1 MSDGIKTIYNEG
13 RVVGASA
20 YEIYVRNFYANDPSG
35 TPPSEQTWLSHMFG
49 SGSAMILKINSG
61 TPAGVQ
67 DFALPSNSALCG
79 ANTLFASVF
88 NGDCTWADTAA
99 TSATG
104 AVGYWAVNVSSY
116 GGLIQNTSASHPDST
131 TIPYGNSVFDNPD
144 DLKNVANYCTIAEGI
159 VIQQGDWDTVSGITN
174 PYEDLKHP
182 SLGVSPAVVRFYLT
196 KPLTS
201 DVKIIITGFMDSEF
215 VNNLGNKEGSIDP
228 ATNGAVNGE
237 FLGPAVFPWAS
248 KIIMIQPNLASL
260 AADLYARQ
268 LPQGTL
274 DSTTIGSYSFAGQ
287 VSTEDSQSIIDL
299 DTTDPNTYYQVNS
312 AKYGASVIPVDVQNA
327 ETIKDG
333 FNVLAVLEPGMTV
346 DKANAAYQSASPDAM
361 FFPPALYARKVT
373 QTGSQN
379 MVPVDTAAP
388 GTVKVFTSSTEAEN
402 YPKQLPNNYA
412 FYYDPNSGAL
422 TFYTKDGTSGGGSIT
437 ANLSTEKINS
447 GDSKGVRGVIS
458 ARGNT
463 LKLVALS
470 DANGNLYPTDGTSA
484 TKTIGTNDV
493 GISWADLLDALANN
507 KKLDVLGTNLKTF
520 RDNLP
525 NINTTGNITT
535 TGTVQGTDGKFTN
548 SSASPMV
555 KVGNI
560 SNNQNAELTYNAS
573 TQELE
578 CNKSI
583 RINGTITDNSGLSM
597 TDYISRR
604 VKTGTLTAGQTS
616 ITLTDTMFTNT
627 DNSCYKIFTSK
638 WGVNP
643 TNITPGNGTVTITFR
658 SQSQDIIVGAMCFDR
673 LTT

>member
-67 DFALPSNSALCG
+67 DFALPSNSVLCG

-99 TSATG
+99 NSDTG

-131 TIPYGNSVFDNPD
+131 TIPYGNSVFDNPN

-287 VSTEDSQSIIDL
+287 TSTEDSQSIIDL

-346 DKANAAYQSASPDAM
+346 DKANAAYQSANPDAM

-422 TFYTKDGTSGGGSIT
+422 TFYTKDGISGGGSIT

-458 ARGNT
+458 ASGNT

-507 KKLDVLGTNLKTF
+507 KKIDVLGSALKTF

-525 NINTTGNITT
+525 NITITGDIQAAN
-535 TGTVQGTDGKFTN
+535 GKFT
-548 SSASPMV
+548 SSAASPTV

-560 SNNQNAELTYNAS
+560 NNNQNAELTYNTTS
-573 TQELE
+573 QELE

-597 TDYISRR
+597 TDYVSREG
-604 VKTGTLTAGQTS
+604 VIGILTAGQTTIRLPS
-616 ITLTDTMFTNT
+616 TGTYSKFTNT
-627 DNSCYKIFTSK
+627 STSVYRVFTSK

-643 TNITPGNGTVTITFR
+643 TAVTPYDGYVELTFR
-658 SQSQDIIVGAMCFDR
+658 AQSQDLTVGALCFE
-673 LTT
+673 LITT

>member
-1 MSDGIKTIYNEG
+1 MSDGIKTIFNEG

-20 YEIYVRNFYANDPSG
+20 YEIYVRNFYANDPNG

-49 SGSAMILKINSG
+49 NGSAMILKINSG

-67 DFALPSNSALCG
+67 DFALPSSSVLCG
-79 ANTLFASVF
+79 ANTLFASAF
-88 NGDCTWADTAA
+88 NGDCTWSDTAA
-99 TSATG
+99 ISDTG

-116 GGLIQNTSASHPDST
+116 GGLIQNTETSHPNST
-131 TIPYGNSVFDNPD
+131 NIPYGSSIFDNPD

-159 VIQQGDWDTVSGITN
+159 VIQKGDWEQVSGITN

-182 SLGVSPAVVRFYLT
+182 ALGVSPAVVRFYLT

-215 VNNLGNKEGSIDP
+215 VNTLGNKEGSIDP
-228 ATNGAVNGE
+228 ATNGAANGE

-268 LPQGTL
+268 LPQGIL
-274 DSTTIGSYSFAGQ
+274 DSTSIGSYSFAGQ
-287 VSTEDSQSIIDL
+287 TSTEDSQSVIDL

-312 AKYGASVIPVDVQNA
+312 AKYGTSVIPVNVTNV

-346 DKANAAYQSASPDAM
+346 DKANAAYQSANPDAM
-361 FFPPALYARKVT
+361 FFPPALYARKVS

-379 MVPVDTAAP
+379 MVPIDTAAP
-388 GTVKVFTSSTEAEN
+388 GTVKVFATEEEAEN

-412 FYYDPNSGAL
+412 FYYNPSTGDL
-422 TFYTKDGTSGGGSIT
+422 TFYNKDGNATDGPIT
-437 ANLSTEKINS
+437 TDLSVEKISNN
-447 GDSKGVRGVIS
+447 DSKAIRGVVS
-458 ARGNT
+458 ACGDT
-463 LKLVALS
+463 LKVIALS
-470 DANGNLYPTDGTSA
+470 DEHGNLYPTTGTSS
-484 TKTIGTNDV
+484 TKTISTADI
-493 GISWADLLDALANN
+493 GISWNNLLDALANN
-507 KKLDVLGTNLKTF
+507 KKIDVLGSALKTF

-525 NINTTGNITT
+525 NITITGDIQAAN
-535 TGTVQGTDGKFTN
+535 GKFTG
-548 SSASPMV
+548 SAASPTV

-560 SNNQNAELTYNAS
+560 NNNQNAELTYNV
-573 TQELE
+573 TTEELE

-583 RINGTITDNSGLSM
+583 RVNGSITDSSGKAM
-597 TDYISRR
+597 TDYISRK
-604 VKTGTLTAGQTS
+604 VVTGTLNAGQTS
-616 ITLTDTMFTNT
+616 IRLPATGTDSMFTNT
-627 DNSCYKIFTSK
+627 ANSCYKVFTSK

-643 TNITPGNGTVTITFR
+643 ITVTPNNGYVELTFRAQSQNIT
-658 SQSQDIIVGAMCFDR
+658 VGAMCFER
-673 LTT
+673 LTM

>member
-1 MSDGIKTIYNEG
+1 MREIYNEG
-13 RVVGASA
+13 RICGLSS

-49 SGSAMILKINSG
+49 NGSAMILKINSG

-67 DFALPSNSALCG
+67 DFALPSSSVLCG
-79 ANTLFASVF
+79 ANTLFASIF
-88 NGDCTWADTAA
+88 NGDCTWSDTAA
-99 TSATG
+99 ISDTG

-116 GGLIQNTSASHPDST
+116 GGLIQNTETSHPNST
-131 TIPYGNSVFDNPD
+131 NIPYGSSVFDNPD

-159 VIQQGDWDTVSGITN
+159 VIQKGDWEQVSGITD

-182 SLGVSPAVVRFYLT
+182 ALGVSPAVVRFYLT

-215 VNNLGNKEGSIDP
+215 VNTLGNKEGSIDP

-274 DSTTIGSYSFAGQ
+274 DSTSIGSYSFACQ
-287 VSTEDSQSIIDL
+287 TSTEDSQSIIDL

-312 AKYGASVIPVDVQNA
+312 AKYGSSVIPVDVQNA

-346 DKANAAYQSASPDAM
+346 DKANAAYQSANPDAM
-361 FFPPALYARKVT
+361 FFPPALYARKVS
-373 QTGSQN
+373 QTGNQN
-379 MVPVDTAAP
+379 MVPIDTAAP
-388 GTVKVFTSSTEAEN
+388 GTVKVFATEEEAEN

-412 FYYDPNSGAL
+412 FYYNPSTGDL
-422 TFYTKDGTSGGGSIT
+422 TFYNKDGNATDGPIT
-437 ANLSTEKINS
+437 TDLSVEKISNN
-447 GDSKGVRGVIS
+447 DSKAIRGVVS
-458 ARGNT
+458 ACGDT
-463 LKLVALS
+463 LKVVALS
-470 DANGNLYPTDGTSA
+470 DEHGNLYPTTGTSS
-484 TKTIGTNDV
+484 TKTISTADI
-493 GISWADLLDALANN
+493 GISWNDLLDALANN
-507 KKLDVLGTNLKTF
+507 KKIDVLGSALKTF

-525 NINTTGNITT
+525 NITITGDIQAAN
-535 TGTVQGTDGKFTN
+535 GKFTG
-548 SSASPMV
+548 SAASPTV

-560 SNNQNAELTYNAS
+560 NNNQNAELTYNV
-573 TQELE
+573 TTEELE

-583 RINGTITDNSGLSM
+583 RVNGSITDSSGKVM
-597 TDYISRR
+597 TDYISRK
-604 VKTGTLTAGQTS
+604 VVTGTLNAGQTS
-616 ITLTDTMFTNT
+616 IRLPATGTDSMFTNT
-627 DNSCYKIFTSK
+627 ANSCYKVFTSK

-643 TNITPGNGTVTITFR
+643 ITVTPNNGYVELTFR
-658 SQSQDIIVGAMCFDR
+658 AQSQTIIVGAMCFER

>member
-35 TPPSEQTWLSHMFG
+35 TPPTEQTWLSHMFG

-67 DFALPSNSALCG
+67 DFALPSNSILCG

-116 GGLIQNTSASHPDST
+116 GGLIQNTSVSHPDST
-131 TIPYGNSVFDNPD
+131 TIPYGNSVFDNSD

-201 DVKIIITGFMDSEF
+201 DVKIIILGFMDSEF

-274 DSTTIGSYSFAGQ
+274 DSTTVGSYSFAGQ
-287 VSTEDSQSIIDL
+287 TSTEDSQSIIDL

-312 AKYGASVIPVDVQNA
+312 AKYGSSVIPVDVQNA

-333 FNVLAVLEPGMTV
+333 FNILAVLEPGMTA
-346 DKANAAYQSASPDAM
+346 DKANAAYQSANPNDM

-422 TFYTKDGTSGGGSIT
+422 TFYTKDGTSGGGAIT
-437 ANLSTEKINS
+437 ATLITEKINS

-458 ARGNT
+458 ASGNT

-507 KKLDVLGTNLKTF
+507 KKIDILGSDLKSF

-525 NINTTGNITT
+525 NITITGDIQSAN
-535 TGTVQGTDGKFTN
+535 GKFT
-548 SSASPMV
+548 SVAVSPV
-555 KVGNI
+555 VRVGNI
-560 SNNQNAELTYNAS
+560 NNNQNADLTYNI
-573 TQELE
+573 TTDELE
-578 CNKSI
+578 CNKPI
-583 RINGTITDNSGLSM
+583 RINGPITDSSGLSM
-597 TDYISRR
+597 TDYISREG
-604 VKTGTLTAGQTS
+604 VLGTLTAGQTTIRLPATGTYS
-616 ITLTDTMFTNT
+616 KFTN
-627 DNSCYKIFTSK
+627 NSNSVYRVFTSK

-643 TNITPGNGTVTITFR
+643 TTVTPYNGYVELTFR
-658 SQSQDIIVGAMCFDR
+658 AQSQDLTVGALCFE
-673 LTT
+673 LITT